1 LTKNVLLGLSRLLYR
16 APSCH
21 HGTVQMIQDTEFV
34 ATGTELT
41 VLADIL
47 CMVDS
52 CWPSVN

>member
-1 LTKNVLLGLSRLLYR
+1 MLLGLSRLLYR

-52 CWPSVN
+52 C